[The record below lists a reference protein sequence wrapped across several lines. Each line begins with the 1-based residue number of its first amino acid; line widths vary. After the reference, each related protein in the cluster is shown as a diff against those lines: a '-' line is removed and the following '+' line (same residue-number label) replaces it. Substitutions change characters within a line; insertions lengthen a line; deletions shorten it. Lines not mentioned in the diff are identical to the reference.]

1 MKLFTAK
8 MKRTDCEVEYRVWA
22 EDEKQAR
29 EKLAYICGD
38 RNIKIKEM

>member
-8 MKRTDCEVEYRVWA
+8 MKRTDCEVEYCIWA
-22 EDEKQAR
+22 VNEDDAR
-29 EKLAYICGD
+29 EKLFYICGD